1 MYHGATAAVP
11 HRAAAD
17 GISPAPAATVYY
29 APLGPFP
36 AGADPIPRETS
47 MPRVPNLF
55 STAYGHFSADGTE
68 YVITRPDTPK
78 PWVNVI
84 CPGDYGTVISQG
96 GSGYSWKTHATLNR
110 VNRWE
115 QDLVRDDWGKY
126 LYCRDR
132 ADKAFWSLTWQ
143 PVQATTRSSWRT
155 WSRAGV
161 TR

>member
-1 MYHGATAAVP
+1 MQRLAQ
-11 HRAAAD
+11 
-17 GISPAPAATVYY
+17 PAPT
-29 APLGPFP
+29 
-36 AGADPIPRETS
+36 GANSIHRETS
-47 MPRVPNLF
+47 MPRLPNLF
-55 STAYGHFSADGTE
+55 PTAYGHFSADGTE

-84 CPGDYGTVISQG
+84 CPGDYGTVITQG

-132 ADKAFWSLTWQ
+132 ADKAFWSLAWQ
-143 PVQATTRSSWRT
+143 PVKRT
-155 WSRAGV
+155 PAAYECRHGVGYSVITSRNRGIESE
-161 TR
+161 